1 MEVYS
6 CVSMDIWMN
15 SALLLLQIAVI
26 KNKQGLEFLELVSEM
41 PPNNQVLP
49 FFKYMATIQQNE

>member
-26 KNKQGLEFLELVSEM
+26 KNKQGLEVLELVSEM